1 MTDTQ
6 SLAITWRDIV
16 RASPGDLRARV
27 TTRPEAVWSRDPAAL
42 LALAATC
49 REPGATNPYAAEP
62 YLDAADELLAH
73 GDGEPELEVLA
84 PIVRSIP
91 LRELGRLDEA
101 RRLLDRALGL
111 LADADLDFTTR
122 VELRAHALLHD
133 GVCTMLQ
140 GRLDEA
146 RHTLM
151 RSLHLAD
158 ARTPPHARAEAC
170 GCIALI
176 DLRIGSLRSA
186 DAHLGEACAAAE
198 AVSGSHRLSTA
209 PVRLAQVAVAIERG
223 TTDGLDARLAELIA
237 ETAGTEYEPLARAEL
252 ASLHEGADDGVIDIL
267 QELQLSV
274 RDWSGP
280 NLPRMLHDDSR
291 IAFLVRRREAVAAR
305 ASIDRLVPDAS
316 HSQCPATWRARLAL
330 DAGEPARAIDL
341 TAGCLAMGDAHSPRT
356 ATHAVLVSAAA
367 HAALGDLRT
376 ADVLFAQALS
386 LAAPTSALRA
396 FGALSPR
403 RLAAL
408 AARARDED
416 HPAEVRRLLDAIAR
430 RYPVDGAATPDTL
443 SPRER
448 VVLEHLVA
456 AETQQR
462 ISSALSVSPNTVKT
476 QVRSI
481 YRKLGVQTREGAVQ
495 RARTLGLI
503 D

>member
-1 MTDTQ
+1 MTGTQ
-6 SLAITWRDIV
+6 SLELTWRDIL
-16 RASPGDLRARV
+16 RAPPGDLRARV
-27 TTRPEAVWSRDPAAL
+27 TALPESAWSRDPAAL
-42 LALAATC
+42 LALAASY

-62 YLDAADELLAH
+62 YLDAADELLARDT
-73 GDGEPELEVLA
+73 GQPELTMLA
-84 PIVRSIP
+84 LIVRSVP
-91 LRELGRLDEA
+91 LRELGRLGEA
-101 RRLLDRALGL
+101 RQLLDLALGL

-122 VELRAHALLHD
+122 VELRAHALLHL
-133 GVCTMLQ
+133 GICIMLQ

-146 RHTLM
+146 RHALM

-186 DAHLGEACAAAE
+186 DAHLADACAAAE
-198 AVSGSHRLSTA
+198 AVGGTHRLSTA

-223 TTDGLDARLAELIA
+223 ATDGLDARLGELIS
-237 ETAGTEYEPLARAEL
+237 ETAGTEYEPLARAAL
-252 ASLHEGADDGVIDIL
+252 ASLHEGADDGVIDVL

-305 ASIDRLVPDAS
+305 AAIDRLVPDAG

-367 HAALGDLRT
+367 HAAIGDLQT

-386 LAAPTSALRA
+386 LAAPTGALRA

-403 RLAAL
+403 RLAGL
-408 AARARDED
+408 VARARAED
-416 HPAEVRRLLDAIAR
+416 HPAEVRRLLDAIVT
-430 RYPVDGAATPDTL
+430 RYPVGGIEAPDTL

-456 AETQQR
+456 EETQQR
-462 ISSALSVSPNTVKT
+462 ISFALSVSPNTVKT

-481 YRKLGVQTREGAVQ
+481 YRKLGVRSREGAVQ